1 MKASETRHGVCIVYV
16 ACCYAEGF
24 HFKDGVYTLS

>member
-16 ACCYAEGF
+16 ACYAEGF